1 MFPLRWE
8 YFFVSQILAKY
19 VNPCYDRTSMLL
31 NKYPY
36 KTIERIEKNGRRFY
50 QTPYGDAP
58 SVTTVLSATKSQE
71 STDKL
76 ENWKRSVGERAAKEI
91 VTEAAGRGTRMHAYL
106 EGYVI
111 SGELKK
117 PGTNPYSIQGHRM
130 AEVIVNNGLT
140 NVQEFW
146 GTEISLCHGSL
157 YAGTT
162 DLIGVFNNKPA
173 ILDFKQTN
181 KPKKR
186 EWIEDYFYQL
196 VAYAMAHNEM
206 YNTTI
211 DQGVILMCSKDFEY
225 QQFVLEGEEFQQ
237 YSRDWWKKI
246 EFCFL
251 EHPEMFNLA

>member
-1 MFPLRWE
+1 MLCDCNIFD
-8 YFFVSQILAKY
+8 FVLLFHAY
-19 VNPCYDRTSMLL
+19 MLL

-36 KTIERIEKNGRRFY
+36 KTIERVEKDGKRFY
-50 QTPYGDAP
+50 QTPFGDAP
-58 SVTTVLSATKSQE
+58 SVTTVLTATKSKE
-71 STDKL
+71 SSEKL
-76 ENWKRSVGERAAKEI
+76 DNWKRSVGERAATEI
-91 VTEAAGRGTRMHAYL
+91 VAEAAGRGTRMHAYL
-106 EGYVI
+106 EGYVKTNTL
-111 SGELKK
+111 SK
-117 PGTNPYSIQGHRM
+117 PGTNPYSIQSQRM
-130 AEVIVNNGLT
+130 AQVIIDHGLK

-146 GTEISLCHGSL
+146 GTEVSLCCKNI

-162 DLIGVFNNKPA
+162 DLVGVFNSRPA

-196 VAYAMAHNEM
+196 VAYANAHNEM
-206 YNTTI
+206 YGTTI
-211 DQGVILMCSKDFEY
+211 DQGVVLMCSKDFEY
-225 QQFVLEGEEFQQ
+225 QEFVLEGEEFQQ